1 VKFWDASA
9 IVPLLIDEPPRESLL
24 NLLERDPLVLVWW
37 GTPVEFVSAVARR
50 EREQSLTI
58 AEAAAA
64 IERMRALVGEWQ
76 EVLPSEPVRTM
87 AQRLLRLHPLRAAD
101 SLQLAAAII
110 ASEQDPTSL
119 DFVSLDERLN
129 AAAGR
134 EGFRLFSAEPS

>member
-1 VKFWDASA
+1 MKFWDASA